1 MKSEH
6 NSDKHSVTSYPHV
19 PKQSY
24 DHHPM
29 HYICIGADDN
39 YTMITRA
46 EFFSLMHGVDEP
58 VKQTYID
65 ADGGYAY
72 FFPLS
77 AHMAEFA
84 IRLKREKDAEDQRR
98 ARSRQCVYKDT
109 AKCDGWRTSDD
120 YGCLGCETC
129 SRDHIHRTVSL
140 NQPVGEDG
148 TEMGDMFAADTDIEL
163 DMEETAPRD
172 LIAAALASLSEDDRA
187 FIIRRFQDGMT
198 LRKLA
203 DESGISDF
211 RYAGKK
217 ANRII
222 ERLKAE
228 ARRFDPK

>member
-1 MKSEH
+1 MSQFNNPRK
-6 NSDKHSVTSYPHV
+6 TYPHV

-24 DHHPM
+24 DRQPM
-29 HYICIGADDN
+29 YYIHIGDDN
-39 YTMITRA
+39 TYTTITRA
-46 EFFSLMHGVDEP
+46 EFFTLMRGVDKP
-58 VKQTYID
+58 VRQTYID
-65 ADGGYAY
+65 VEGGYAY

-84 IRLKREKDAEDQRR
+84 VRLKREKDAEDQRR
-98 ARSRQCVYKDT
+98 VRTRQCIYKNT
-109 AKCDGWRTSDD
+109 AKCDGWRTRDK

-148 TEMGDMFAADTDIEL
+148 TEMGDLLADDTSIER
-163 DMEETAPRD
+163 DMEETATRD
-172 LIAAALASLSEDDRA
+172 LIAATLASLPEDDRT
-187 FIIRRFQDGMT
+187 FILRRFQDGMT

-203 DESGISDF
+203 DECDISDF

-228 ARRFDPK
+228 ARRLAPQ

>member
-1 MKSEH
+1 MSQYA
-6 NSDKHSVTSYPHV
+6 NSRKTYPHV

-24 DHHPM
+24 GRQPM
-29 HYICIGADDN
+29 RYMQIGDDGS

-46 EFFSLMHGVDEP
+46 KFFSLMRSADEP
-58 VKQTYID
+58 IKQTYID

-84 IRLKREKDAEDQRR
+84 VRLKREKDAEDQRR
-98 ARSRQCVYKDT
+98 VRSRQCVYKNT
-109 AKCDGWRTSDD
+109 AECDGWRTLDK

-129 SRDHIHRTVSL
+129 SRDRIHRTVSL
-140 NQPVGEDG
+140 NQPVDEDG
-148 TEMGDMFAADTDIEL
+148 TEMGDLFAADTNIER
-163 DMEETAPRD
+163 DMEETATRD

-187 FIIRRFQDGMT
+187 FLLRRFQDGMT

-203 DESGISDF
+203 DECGISDF

-228 ARRFDPK
+228 ARRLDPQ

>member
-1 MKSEH
+1 MSQYA
-6 NSDKHSVTSYPHV
+6 NSRKTYPHV

-24 DHHPM
+24 DRQPM
-29 HYICIGADDN
+29 RYMQIGDDGS

-46 EFFSLMHGVDEP
+46 KFFSLMRSADEP
-58 VKQTYID
+58 IKQTYID

-84 IRLKREKDAEDQRR
+84 VRLKREKDAEDQRR
-98 ARSRQCVYKDT
+98 VRSRQCVYKNT
-109 AKCDGWRTSDD
+109 AKCDGWRTRDK
-120 YGCLGCETC
+120 YGCLDCETC
-129 SRDHIHRTVSL
+129 SRDRIHRTVSL
-140 NQPVGEDG
+140 NQPVDEDG
-148 TEMGDMFAADTDIEL
+148 TEMGDLFAADTNIER
-163 DMEETAPRD
+163 DMEETATRD

-187 FIIRRFQDGMT
+187 FLLRRFQDGMT

-203 DESGISDF
+203 DECGISDF

-217 ANRII
+217 VNRIV

-228 ARRFDPK
+228 ARRLDPL

>member
-1 MKSEH
+1 MSQYA
-6 NSDKHSVTSYPHV
+6 NSRKTYPHV

-24 DHHPM
+24 DRQPM
-29 HYICIGADDN
+29 HYTRIDDDDS

-46 EFFSLMHGVDEP
+46 EFFNLMRGVDEP
-58 VKQTYID
+58 IKQTHID

-77 AHMAEFA
+77 ARMAEFA
-84 IRLKREKDAEDQRR
+84 VRLKREKDAEDQRR
-98 ARSRQCVYKDT
+98 LRGRQCVYKNT
-109 AKCDGWRTSDD
+109 AKCDGWRTRDE

-129 SRDHIHRTVSL
+129 SRDNIHRTVSL
-140 NQPVGEDG
+140 NQTIGEDG
-148 TEMGDMFAADTDIEL
+148 TEMGDLFAADTNIEC
-163 DMEETAPRD
+163 DMEEAATRD
-172 LIAAALASLSEDDRA
+172 LIAAALAALSEEDRA
-187 FIIRRFQDGMT
+187 FILRRFQDGMT

-228 ARRFDPK
+228 ARRLDPQ

>member
-1 MKSEH
+1 MSQSSNPRK
-6 NSDKHSVTSYPHV
+6 SYPHV

-24 DHHPM
+24 DRQPM
-29 HYICIGADDN
+29 HYICIGADDI

-46 EFFSLMHGVDEP
+46 EFFSLMRSVDEP
-58 VKQTYID
+58 IKQTYID
-65 ADGGYAY
+65 ADGGCSF

-84 IRLKREKDAEDQRR
+84 VRLKREKDAEDQRR
-98 ARSRQCVYKDT
+98 VRTRQCIYKNT
-109 AKCDGWRTSDD
+109 AKCDGWRTRDE

-148 TEMGDMFAADTDIEL
+148 TEMGDLLADDTSIER
-163 DMEETAPRD
+163 DMEETATRD
-172 LIAAALASLSEDDRA
+172 LIAATLASLPEDDRT
-187 FIIRRFQDGMT
+187 FILRRFQDGMT

-203 DESGISDF
+203 DECDISDF

-228 ARRFDPK
+228 ARRLAPQ

>member
-1 MKSEH
+1 MSQYA
-6 NSDKHSVTSYPHV
+6 NSRKTYPHV

-24 DHHPM
+24 DRQPM
-29 HYICIGADDN
+29 HYTRIDDDDS

-46 EFFSLMHGVDEP
+46 EFFNLMRGVDEP
-58 VKQTYID
+58 IKQTHID

-84 IRLKREKDAEDQRR
+84 VRLKREKDAEDQRR
-98 ARSRQCVYKDT
+98 VRTRQCVYKNT
-109 AKCDGWRTSDD
+109 AKCDGWRTRDE

-129 SRDHIHRTVSL
+129 SRDHVHRTVSL
-140 NQPVGEDG
+140 NQTIGEDG
-148 TEMGDMFAADTDIEL
+148 TEMGDLFTADTDIER
-163 DMEETAPRD
+163 DMQETAERD
-172 LIAAALASLSEDDRA
+172 LLTAALAGLSEDDRT
-187 FIIRRFQDGMT
+187 FILRRFQDGMT

-228 ARRFDPK
+228 ARRLVPQ

>member
-1 MKSEH
+1 MSQFNNHRK
-6 NSDKHSVTSYPHV
+6 SYPHL
-19 PKQSY
+19 PKQAY
-24 DHHPM
+24 DHQPM
-29 HYICIGADDN
+29 HYIRIGDDDS
-39 YTMITRA
+39 YTLITRA
-46 EFFSLMHGVDEP
+46 EYFSLMHSVDEP

-77 AHMAEFA
+77 GHMAEFA

-98 ARSRQCVYKDT
+98 LRGRQCVYKNT
-109 AKCDGWRTSDD
+109 AKCDGWRTRDD

-140 NQPVGEDG
+140 NQSVGEDG
-148 TEMGDMFAADTDIEL
+148 TEFGDLLPADTNIER
-163 DMEETAPRD
+163 DMEETATRD
-172 LIAAALASLSEDDRA
+172 LIAAALTSLSEDDRA
-187 FIIRRFQDGMT
+187 FILRRFQDGMT

-203 DESGISDF
+203 DECGISDF

-228 ARRFDPK
+228 AQRLDPK

>member
-1 MKSEH
+1 MSQYA
-6 NSDKHSVTSYPHV
+6 NSRKTYPHI

-24 DHHPM
+24 DRQPM
-29 HYICIGADDN
+29 HYTRIDDDDS

-46 EFFSLMHGVDEP
+46 EFFNLMRGVDEP
-58 VKQTYID
+58 IKQTHID

-77 AHMAEFA
+77 ARMAEFA
-84 IRLKREKDAEDQRR
+84 VRLKREKDAEDQRR
-98 ARSRQCVYKDT
+98 LRGRQCVYKNT
-109 AKCDGWRTSDD
+109 AKCDGWRTRDE

-129 SRDHIHRTVSL
+129 SRDNIHRTVSL
-140 NQPVGEDG
+140 NQTIGEDG
-148 TEMGDMFAADTDIEL
+148 TEMGDLFAADTNIEC
-163 DMEETAPRD
+163 DMEEAATRD
-172 LIAAALASLSEDDRA
+172 LIAAALAALSEEDRA
-187 FIIRRFQDGMT
+187 FILRRFQDGMT

-228 ARRFDPK
+228 ARRLDPQ

>member
-1 MKSEH
+1 MSQYA
-6 NSDKHSVTSYPHV
+6 NSRKTYPHV

-24 DHHPM
+24 DHQPM
-29 HYICIGADDN
+29 QYLHIRDDGSHDI
-39 YTMITRA
+39 ITRT

-65 ADGGYAY
+65 TEGGYAY

-77 AHMAEFA
+77 ARMAEFA
-84 IRLKREKDAEDQRR
+84 VRLKREKDAEDQRR
-98 ARSRQCVYKDT
+98 LRGRQCVYKNT
-109 AKCDGWRTSDD
+109 AKCDGWRTRDE
-120 YGCLGCETC
+120 YGCLGCEIC

-140 NQPVGEDG
+140 NQPIGEDG
-148 TEMGDMFAADTDIEL
+148 AEMGDLFADDTNIER
-163 DMEETAPRD
+163 DMEETAARD

-187 FIIRRFQDGMT
+187 FLLRRFQDGMT

-203 DESGISDF
+203 DECGILDF

-228 ARRFDPK
+228 ARRLDPQ